1 MAPERSHV
9 AQATPKRSPHQV
21 RSKGGPALCPL
32 CFVFRVWVLR
42 NRQSGSRHARATSDN
57 RQELTIFNTQ
67 DVRCLWQSCGY
78 FELAKGAGRTKT
90 ETALTSTPKRNASRL
105 PFHTHLTL
113 DSTRAASAPTPTSN
127 HSAYKSGHTARALSE
142 MTQWCT
148 GTFLG
153 HSTRKQCA
161 RTY

>member
-1 MAPERSHV
+1 MQYPRRALPV
-9 AQATPKRSPHQV
+9 AKLR
-21 RSKGGPALCPL
+21 L
-32 CFVFRVWVLR
+32 FRVGQGR
-42 NRQSGSRHARATSDN
+42 RAH
-57 RQELTIFNTQ
+57 
-67 DVRCLWQSCGY
+67 
-78 FELAKGAGRTKT
+78 KT

-105 PFHTHLTL
+105 PFHTHLTD

-153 HSTRKQCA
+153 HSTRKQCT